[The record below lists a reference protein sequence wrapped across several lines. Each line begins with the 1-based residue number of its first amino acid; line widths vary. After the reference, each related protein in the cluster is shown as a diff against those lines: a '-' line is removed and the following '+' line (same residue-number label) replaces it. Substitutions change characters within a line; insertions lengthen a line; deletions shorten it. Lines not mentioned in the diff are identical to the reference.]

1 MTYEFVALERKA
13 GIGTIV
19 LNRPGVLNAL
29 NRQMYRELDEAITI
43 CETDDSVSVIIITG
57 AGKRAFSAGAD
68 IHEMARIARES
79 DGTADDPDRARRM
92 WHLATCKK
100 PTIGAINGLA
110 YGGGAVVASSLDIR
124 IGSENASFKF
134 LAASYG
140 RVNSTWNLPM
150 QVGWPVAKELLF
162 TARVVGAREASQI
175 GLLNYVEA
183 SDKLMPKAI
192 EVARQ
197 ITDNDPRMVQGIKR
211 LMISNVGTLWH
222 EMHTNEDT
230 AVSENLAPPP
240 IEEGFSEFLEK
251 REP

>member
-1 MTYEFVALERKA
+1 MTYEFVVLERA
-13 GIGTIV
+13 SGIATIV
-19 LNRPGVLNAL
+19 LNRPEVLNAL
-29 NRQMYRELDEAITI
+29 NRQMYSELDEAITV
-43 CETDDSVSVIIITG
+43 CEADASVSVIIITG
-57 AGKRAFSAGAD
+57 AGERAFSAGAD

-79 DGTADDPDRARRM
+79 DGTADDPDRGRRM
-92 WHLATCKK
+92 WHLATCNK

-162 TARVVGAREASQI
+162 TARVVEAREANQI

-183 SDKLMPKAI
+183 PDKLMPKTI
-192 EVARQ
+192 EIARQ
-197 ITDNDPRMVQGIKR
+197 IADNDPRMVQGIKQ
-211 LMISNVGTLWH
+211 LMINNVGTPWRD
-222 EMHTNEDT
+222 MHANEYI

-240 IEEGFSEFLEK
+240 IAEGFSEFLEK
-251 REP
+251 K